1 MTESRTSR
9 DDRKVHI
16 YIDISNITCGAIG
29 VTNIHNTKLNIPCLI
44 DVVSKR
50 REVVRKVFDP
60 VIQFKMKL
68 ETIKLTHEKLLMLN
82 ELRLLLAQCRMIVI
96 RDNEQLRK
104 FPGKRS
110 TSK

>member
-16 YIDISNITCGAIG
+16 YIDISNILCGAIG
-29 VTNIHNTKLNIPCLI
+29 ITSIQKTKLNIPCLI

-60 VIQFKMKL
+60 AIQYKTNL
-68 ETIKLTHEKLLMLN
+68 
-82 ELRLLLAQCRMIVI
+82 
-96 RDNEQLRK
+96 
-104 FPGKRS
+104 
-110 TSK
+110 